1 MSERDD
7 HFYPRVFALV
17 TAALLAGAMF
27 LILRPF
33 LAAILWSMLVAFLLS
48 PAQQALGRRLGG
60 RFAVTALLLTLVTTI
75 VLVAPL
81 PLLALAFARQAKDLF
96 ERVQKLVAESGI
108 ARPGDVLDIPI
119 VSRAVRWAEAVVPVD
134 PAQIHEWLVSG
145 AQAVLQGLVAVS
157 GSFVVGTLNAVVGL
171 AIMLFLLF
179 FFLRDGEL
187 MVTTVVR
194 LIPMAPDRR
203 GQLVEYIAAVT
214 RAVVFGSLLTALVQ
228 GLLVG
233 VGFALV
239 GLPSPVVFGAVAAV
253 ASLVPFVG
261 TALVWVPAVGAL
273 FLQGRWVA
281 ALFLIAWSVAVVSTS
296 DNVVR
301 PLFISGRAQIST
313 LPVFLGLLG
322 GISAFGPIGLV
333 VGPVVVALTLALL
346 RFADEARA
354 GGRETA

>member
-1 MSERDD
+1 MTERGD

-33 LAAILWSMLVAFLLS
+33 LAAILWSMLVAFLLF

-60 RFAVTALLLTLVTTI
+60 RFALTAILLTLVTTI
-75 VLVAPL
+75 VLIAPL
-81 PLLALAFARQAKDLF
+81 PLLVLAFARQARDLF
-96 ERVQKLVAESGI
+96 ERAQKLVAESGI
-108 ARPGDVLDIPI
+108 ARPSDLLDIPI
-119 VSRAVRWAEAVVPVD
+119 VSRAVRWAEAQAPVD
-134 PAQIHEWLVSG
+134 PEQVHAWLVSG
-145 AQAVLQGLVAVS
+145 AQALLQGLMAVS
-157 GSFVVGTLNAVVGL
+157 GSFVVGALNAVVGL

-179 FFLRDGEL
+179 FFLRDGEQ
-187 MVTTVVR
+187 MVTGVVR
-194 LIPMAPDRR
+194 LIPMAPERR
-203 GQLVEYIAAVT
+203 GQLVEHVAAVT

-233 VGFALV
+233 IGFALV

-261 TALVWVPAVGAL
+261 TALVWVPAAGAL

-281 ALFLIAWSVAVVSTS
+281 ALLLTAWSVAVVSS
-296 DNVVR
+296 ADNVVR

-313 LPVFLGLLG
+313 LPVFLGLIG

-346 RFADEARA
+346 RFAGEMR
-354 GGRETA
+354 GGE